1 VSANLALQ
9 TELIKDNV
17 FYGCTSNTNVTALT
31 TTTLDPQF
39 ANAPVDLT
47 PTNTALRV
55 IGGVGA
61 L

>member
-1 VSANLALQ
+1 MTLPPAAL
-9 TELIKDNV
+9 
-17 FYGCTSNTNVTALT
+17 
-31 TTTLDPQF
+31 TLDPQF

-47 PTNTALRV
+47 PTNIALRL